1 VVLGGA
7 EVRLVDGGLEQ
18 GFVVEPVTGGC
29 AQVGDD
35 RSPRSGL
42 DERLATPS
50 PSTRRAMVAALRAS
64 ARAATISSWA
74 VRLPS
79 WFAATLASRE
89 SRKPL
94 PRIDC
99 STGCRNRRFPGE
111 NDIVWSNRWVAGSG
125 AGTTKAPGPDH
136 SGHGAYQGRGLIPS
150 SHQLMRRV
158 SVSSSSSNASAYLSS
173 YSE

>member
-1 VVLGGA
+1 MVLGGA
-7 EVRLVDGGLEQ
+7 EVCLVDGGLEQ

-29 AQVGDD
+29 AQVGGD

-50 PSTRRAMVAALRAS
+50 PSTRRAMVAARCSLAWSSMSVRTSAMVAALRAS

-89 SRKPL
+89 SR
-94 PRIDC
+94 
-99 STGCRNRRFPGE
+99 
-111 NDIVWSNRWVAGSG
+111 
-125 AGTTKAPGPDH
+125 
-136 SGHGAYQGRGLIPS
+136 GHGSTSPGSTAPYDVEIAGFRAKTTSYGAIDGWRTQARARRRPRGRITPATGPIRGGDS
-150 SHQLMRRV
+150 SRHRI
-158 SVSSSSSNASAYLSS
+158 S
-173 YSE
+173 